1 MRLLAALLAVL
12 LLAGCASQPAETKQ
26 ATGEDAL
33 HVPGHSLET
42 RTSGIMQVFPTEA
55 DSFCQLWAM
64 GEDLLLQSGGVL
76 TRLSGPNL
84 TPQARMEA
92 QTVLHSG
99 GDGVWLFDGSAVSVL
114 DENFTLLQTVSV
126 PDPVVGVPGLDED
139 GRALYYLTDGS
150 LKKLDLASGL
160 ASLLRDGMTFTDGS
174 VSGLGAGSLLLHLTD
189 EEGTGSTLLLSA
201 ADGST
206 LHPELTVSDASRME
220 TGLCVLLEDGQAVL
234 LPEEGEASRVLLREG
249 EQVLGFLPEINGLYT
264 AISGSTGVT
273 VGLYDLSA
281 GVLRSSVLLPDIDLA
296 GQCRVTSDGN
306 IYLTAHSAAENAWW
320 ILKWNYTAFPPE
332 SKESCLEPYYTRDN
346 PDNAGQAACRAQ
358 AQTLGKRYGI
368 TVLVFGEAAEAAPWD
383 YAFTPAYR
391 VDKTQ
396 WALTDLESTLAAF
409 PEGFLEALKQDWDD
423 LTVCIVDSIRGTAES
438 GSLDSAEGLQFQNGA
453 HYYIALAPQDEDSLK
468 HTLFHEFSHLIDTQV
483 MNRSS
488 AYDNWNDLNPQD
500 FAYSLDVNADMTPYK
515 ALLTGPDRAFV
526 DDYAMTFPSED
537 RARIFECACTPGNRE
552 IFDSPIMQAKLRQIC
567 TGIREAFGLKNT
579 EETLL
584 WEQYLT

>member
-1 MRLLAALLAVL
+1 MKFLAALLAVL
-12 LLAGCASQPAETKQ
+12 LLAGCASQPAETTQ

-42 RTSGIMQVFPTEA
+42 QTSGIMQVFPTEA
-55 DSFCQLWAM
+55 ESFCQLWAM

-84 TPQARMEA
+84 TPQAKMDA
-92 QTVLHSG
+92 QTVLRSG

-114 DENFTLLQTVSV
+114 DENFTLLQTISV
-126 PDPVVGVPGLDED
+126 PDPVIGVPGMDES
-139 GRALYYLTDGS
+139 GRALYYLTDGC
-150 LKKLDLASGL
+150 LKKLDFASGL
-160 ASLLRDGMTFTDGS
+160 ASLLRENMAFADGS
-174 VSGLGAGSLLLHLTD
+174 VSDLGKTLMLRLTD
-189 EEGTGSTLLLSA
+189 EEGAGSTLLLSA

-206 LHPELTVSDASRME
+206 LYSELAVSDACAMGD
-220 TGLCVLLEDGQAVL
+220 GLGVLLEDGQMVL
-234 LPEEGEASRVLLREG
+234 LPEDGEASRVLLREE

-281 GVLRSSVLLPDIDLA
+281 GVLRSSVLLPDIDLT

-306 IYLTAHSAAENAWW
+306 VYLTAHSASENAWW

-332 SKESCLEPYYTRDN
+332 SEESCLEPYYTRDD
-346 PDNAGQAACRAQ
+346 PDDAGQAACRAQ
-358 AQTLGKRYGI
+358 AQTLGRRYGI
-368 TVLVFGEAAEAAPWD
+368 TVLVFDEAAEAAPWD

-391 VDKTQ
+391 VDKTR
-396 WALTDLESTLAAF
+396 WALADLESTLAAF
-409 PEGFLEALKQDWDD
+409 PDGFLEALKQDWDD

-438 GSLDSAEGLQFQNGA
+438 GSLDSAEGLQFQNGT
-453 HYYIALAPQDEDSLK
+453 HYYIALAPQDQDSLI

-526 DDYAMTFPSED
+526 DDYAMTFPAED
-537 RARIFECACTPGNRE
+537 RARIFECACTAGNRE
-552 IFDSPIMQAKLRQIC
+552 IFDSPIMQAKLRRIC
-567 TGIREAFGLKNT
+567 TGIRETFGLKNT
-579 EETLL
+579 EEVLL

>member
-1 MRLLAALLAVL
+1 MRLLAALLAAL
-12 LLAGCASQPAETKQ
+12 LLAGCASQPAETTQ

-42 RTSGIMQVFPTEA
+42 QTSGIMQVFPTEA

-92 QTVLHSG
+92 QTVLRSG

-114 DENFTLLQTVSV
+114 DENFTLLQTVSI
-126 PDPVVGVPGLDED
+126 PDPVIGVPGLDED

-206 LHPELTVSDASRME
+206 LHPELAVADAGRMG

-249 EQVLGFLPEINGLYT
+249 EQVLVFLPEINGLYT

-281 GVLRSSVLLPDIDLA
+281 GVLRSSVLLPDIDLT

-306 IYLTAHSAAENAWW
+306 VYLTAHSASEKAWW

-332 SKESCLEPYYTRDN
+332 SEESCLEPYYTRDD

-358 AQTLGKRYGI
+358 AQALGKRYGI

-383 YAFTPAYR
+383 YDFTPAYR

-409 PEGFLEALKQDWDD
+409 PEGFLEALKQDWDN

-438 GSLDSAEGLQFQNGA
+438 GSLDSAEGLQFQNGT
-453 HYYIALAPQDEDSLK
+453 HYYIALAPQDEDSLV

-488 AYDNWNDLNPQD
+488 AYDNWNDLNPQN

-526 DDYAMTFPSED
+526 DDYAMTFPAED
-537 RARIFECACTPGNRE
+537 RARIFECACTSGNRE
-552 IFDSPIMQAKLRQIC
+552 IFASPIMQAKLRQVC

>member
-1 MRLLAALLAVL
+1 MKFLAALLAVL
-12 LLAGCASQPAETKQ
+12 LLAGCASQSIEPAET
-26 ATGEDAL
+26 TRENAL

-42 RTSGIMQVFPTEA
+42 QTSGIMQVFPTEA
-55 DSFCQLWAM
+55 ESFCQLWAM

-84 TPQARMEA
+84 TPQAKMDA
-92 QTVLHSG
+92 QTVLRSG
-99 GDGVWLFDGSAVSVL
+99 GDGVWLFDGSTVSVV
-114 DENFTLLQTVSV
+114 DENFTLLQTISI
-126 PDPVVGVPGLDED
+126 PDPVVGVPGMDES
-139 GRALYYLTDGS
+139 GRALYYLTDGC

-160 ASLLRDGMTFTDGS
+160 ASLLRENMVFADGS
-174 VSGLGAGSLLLHLTD
+174 VSGFGETLLLRLTD
-189 EEGTGSTLLLSA
+189 EEGAGSALLLSA

-206 LHPELTVSDASRME
+206 LYPELAVSDACAMGS
-220 TGLCVLLEDGQAVL
+220 GLGVLLEDGQAVL

-264 AISGSTGVT
+264 VIPGQTGVT

-281 GVLRSSVLLPDIDLA
+281 GVLRSSVVLPDIDLA

-306 IYLTAHSAAENAWW
+306 VYLTAHSAAENAWW

-332 SKESCLEPYYTRDN
+332 SEESCLEPYYTRDN

-358 AQTLGKRYGI
+358 ARSLGKRYGI
-368 TVLVFGEAAEAAPWD
+368 TVLVFEEAAEAAPWD

-396 WALTDLESTLAAF
+396 WALADLEDTLSVF
-409 PEGFLEALKQDWDD
+409 PEGFLELLKQDWDD
-423 LTVCIVDSIRGTAES
+423 LTVCVVDSIRGTAES

-468 HTLFHEFSHLIDTQV
+468 HTLFHEFSHLIDTRV
-483 MNRSS
+483 LNRSS
-488 AYDNWNDLNPQD
+488 AYDNWNDLNPQN

-526 DDYAMTFPSED
+526 DDYAMTFPAED
-537 RARIFECACTPGNRE
+537 RARIFECACTSGNRE
-552 IFDSPIMQAKLRQIC
+552 MFASPIMQAKLRQIC

-579 EETLL
+579 NDSLL